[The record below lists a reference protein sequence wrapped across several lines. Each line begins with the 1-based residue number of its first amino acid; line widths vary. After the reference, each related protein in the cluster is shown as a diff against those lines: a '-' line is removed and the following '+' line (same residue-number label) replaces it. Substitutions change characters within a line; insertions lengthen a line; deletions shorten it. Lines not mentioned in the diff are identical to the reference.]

1 MLNIK
6 VALGVNVD
14 LLFDYLSELEVK
26 VGARVV
32 VPFRNRDMVGVVF
45 EINAEHECEKKKIKQ
60 VKKILDHTP
69 LLSEHDMKFI
79 HWASNYYHEPVG
91 LVVMHTFP
99 KLMRDAKNDCEKNVA
114 YINCDLGKAKLSG
127 KQQELHQWLSISSR
141 SCSKWH
147 LISAGFKEATILAL
161 EKKAGIAKTSIEAS
175 KPYASQPSLVTLN
188 DLQENAVKLIT
199 ATPKHEV
206 FLLDGI
212 TGSGKTEVYLEVI
225 DEVLSTG
232 KKVLILLPEIGLTPQ
247 ILARFKRRFNTNMAV
262 LNSELS
268 DAQRQANWMQII
280 LNEANIIIG
289 TRLAIFTPIANLG
302 LIVVDEE
309 HDSSF
314 KQQSGFRYMARDLAI
329 VKAKMLDIKIVLGS
343 ATPSLESYYNAKVG
357 KYKKIQLAKRAG
369 AAKLPEVRLID
380 LRARKLRHGLSPD
393 LITAITKHIADDK
406 QVLLFLNRRGYCPV
420 ILCHSCGWSAKCQ
433 SCDTSYTYH
442 KKNNYLFC
450 HICNGKK
457 MVVNNCEACN
467 STELLQVGFGT
478 EKLEEHLSEIFPD
491 TKVTRADRDVVNKN
505 NTLSD
510 ILSSAYTGQPQ
521 ILLGTQML
529 AKGHDLPNLT
539 LVGIIDADGALY
551 SSDFRASEKLMQNI
565 IQVSGRAGRSDYRG
579 EVLIQ
584 THLPEHSFFQAALSA
599 KYDKYSAMAL
609 LERANS
615 GMPPYGSLALLR
627 VEATRAE
634 TAFNYLAKVRGLI
647 NINSYAGVQVL
658 GPMSAPM
665 PKKSGKYHAQLLIH
679 GMSKPKVHAF
689 VKQMLLKINMQKNN
703 NVKWDID
710 IDPQEML

>member
-1 MLNIK
+1 MQNIK
-6 VALGVNVD
+6 VALGINVD
-14 LLFDYLSELEVK
+14 LLFDYLTELDVK
-26 VGARVV
+26 VGARVI
-32 VPFRNRDMVGVVF
+32 VPFRNKDMVGVVF
-45 EINAEHECEKKKIKQ
+45 ETNAKHECPQKKIKQ
-60 VKKILDHTP
+60 VKKVLDDIP
-69 LLSEHDMKFI
+69 LLLKHDMDFI
-79 HWASNYYHEPVG
+79 LWASNYYHEPIG
-91 LVVMHTFP
+91 LVVMHAFP
-99 KLMRDAKNDCEKNVA
+99 KLMRNINSDVEKNIA
-114 YINCDLGKAKLSG
+114 YINCELDKPKLSG
-127 KQQELHQWLSISSR
+127 KQKELYEWLAGFPKGS
-141 SCSKWH
+141 SKWQ
-147 LISAGFKEATILAL
+147 LLSAGFKEKTILAL
-161 EKKAGIAKTSIEAS
+161 EKKAGIVKTNITINE
-175 KPYASQPSLVTLN
+175 PYTFQPGLVALN
-188 DLQENAVKLIT
+188 DMQDNAVNLIT

-225 DEVLSTG
+225 DKILAAG
-232 KKVLILLPEIGLTPQ
+232 KKALILLPEIGLTPQ
-247 ILARFKRRFNTNMAV
+247 ILARFKRRFNTNIAV

-268 DAQRQANWMQII
+268 DLERLSSWMQII

-289 TRLAIFTPIANLG
+289 TRLSIFTPIANLG
-302 LIVVDEE
+302 VIVVDEE

-329 VKAKMLDIKIVLGS
+329 VKAKMLDIKIILGS

-357 KYKKIQLAKRAG
+357 KYKKIQLASRAG
-369 AAKLPEVRLID
+369 SAKLPEVKLID

-393 LITAITKHIADDK
+393 LITAITKHIAGSK

-433 SCDTSYTYH
+433 NCDASYTYH

-450 HICNGKK
+450 HICNSKK
-457 MVVNNCEACN
+457 AIMNNCEACN
-467 STELLQVGFGT
+467 SSELLQVGFGT
-478 EKLEEHLSEIFPD
+478 EKLEEQLSAIFPD
-491 TKVTRADRDVVNKN
+491 TKITRADRDVINKN

-510 ILSSAYTGQPQ
+510 VLRSAYAGDPQ

-539 LVGIIDADGALY
+539 LVGVIDADGALY

-565 IQVSGRAGRSDYRG
+565 VQVSGRAGRSDYMG

-584 THLPEHSFFQAALSA
+584 THLPDHRFFQAALSA
-599 KYDKYSAMAL
+599 KYTKYSEIAL

-627 VEATRAE
+627 VEASHAE
-634 TAFNYLAKVRGLI
+634 TAFNYLVKVRGLI
-647 NINSYAGVQVL
+647 NINDYTGVQIL

-679 GMSKPKVHAF
+679 GISKHKVHKF
-689 VKQMLLKINMQKNN
+689 IKQLLLKINQQKYN
-703 NVKWDID
+703 NVKWSID